1 MKNIITI
8 VIPCKNE
15 EAYIYETLRFISFQ
29 YEIQGVKIII
39 ADANSTDNTI
49 QEINRA
55 KQDFKLNIEIIEGGP
70 VAKARNNGAKLVKT
84 PYIAFIDA
92 DTILLNSNILISS
105 VLNVDADYKL
115 VTCGIKS
122 LSKDIK
128 SKIMFKVFNFVQ
140 RYLLRHPFST
150 GAYFF
155 TSTQEFKRLGGFD
168 EKITQA
174 EDYVLSR
181 KYKNSEF
188 KILSYYVGQDDRRFK
203 QMGYIGF
210 LKLVIQN
217 YKNRKN
223 PTHFSQPTNYWK

>member
-92 DTILLNSNILISS
+92 DTILLNSNINL
-105 VLNVDADYKL
+105 
-115 VTCGIKS
+115 
-122 LSKDIK
+122 
-128 SKIMFKVFNFVQ
+128 
-140 RYLLRHPFST
+140 
-150 GAYFF
+150 
-155 TSTQEFKRLGGFD
+155 
-168 EKITQA
+168 
-174 EDYVLSR
+174 
-181 KYKNSEF
+181 
-188 KILSYYVGQDDRRFK
+188 
-203 QMGYIGF
+203 
-210 LKLVIQN
+210 
-217 YKNRKN
+217 
-223 PTHFSQPTNYWK
+223 